1 MSKRS
6 DEEKLAKWLEN
17 PDTPAPDF
25 DDEKWQARHNTAT
38 FIQHQAEMMTDH
50 EVPNWDSGQT
60 FEQEKTPWWQWSGL
74 NLLSTGL
81 SVLAIGMVLFNVEVK
96 MNDDGMLVSFGHT
109 DSALQS
115 HLIAQQVDEKISAF
129 EQQQAVK
136 LVEFTRDLQSAQYD
150 SNLKLADYILTSTR
164 KARKE
169 DIQDLIMHIDAQRK
183 DEQLNQSIKFQQL
196 EQAISSKNNIDQRL

>member
-1 MSKRS
+1 MKRS
-6 DEEKLAKWLEN
+6 DEEKLMNWLEN
-17 PDTPAPDF
+17 SDQQTPDF
-25 DDEKWQARHNTAT
+25 DNEQWQQRQNTAA

-50 EVPNWDSGQT
+50 EVPNWDRGQA
-60 FEQEKTPWWQWSGL
+60 FEQEKKPWWQWSGL

-81 SVLAIGMVLFNVEVK
+81 SVLAITMVLFNVEVK
-96 MNDDGMLVSFGHT
+96 MNGDGMLVSFGHA
-109 DSALQS
+109 DSAANS
-115 HLIAQQVDEKISAF
+115 ELIAQQVDEKIRAF

-136 LVEFTRDLQSAQYD
+136 LVEFTQKLQSAQYD